1 MCRPRRHDPG
11 IAQEPWGAACW
22 LPHRRDAPAP
32 PRGVLECG
40 RGRGAGRRPG
50 NGTEGRA
57 MRNYGIIGT
66 LVTIILVIVVLRLLG
81 VI

>member
-1 MCRPRRHDPG
+1 MLCLSPVCDRT
-11 IAQEPWGAACW
+11 
-22 LPHRRDAPAP
+22 AP
-32 PRGVLECG
+32 PRRVLDCR

-50 NGTEGRA
+50 HGTEGHA

>member
-1 MCRPRRHDPG
+1 
-11 IAQEPWGAACW
+11 
-22 LPHRRDAPAP
+22 
-32 PRGVLECG
+32 
-40 RGRGAGRRPG
+40 
-50 NGTEGRA
+50 